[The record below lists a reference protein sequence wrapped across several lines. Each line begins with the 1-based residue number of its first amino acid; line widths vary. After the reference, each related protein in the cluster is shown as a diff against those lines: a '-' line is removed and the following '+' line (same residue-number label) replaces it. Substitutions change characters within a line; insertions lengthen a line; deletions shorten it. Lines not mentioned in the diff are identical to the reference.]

1 MGRDCAS
8 HTLAARL
15 VNLRFHVG
23 TTLTLRPMT
32 CRWFGNET
40 MCAYVYNIRKWC
52 PTKWTAVGSVMNSF
66 IDQKQF
72 IVMKTLI
79 GHGSVPWD
87 KRQFRAKTTMSTRT
101 SLELVLL
108 NKEERKQERITK
120 MTLSISHTF
129 AFSCLPCAFWES
141 MWALLSI
148 FVGSYMAFA

>member
-1 MGRDCAS
+1 MQHLTYGISPGNYYGKRLCQSYGGCQVGQLAISCGRYS
-8 HTLAARL
+8 RSQTNQWLIVGLGTRL
-15 VNLRFHVG
+15 CVRMC
-23 TTLTLRPMT
+23 TTLENGVLR
-32 CRWFGNET
+32 NEQQW
-40 MCAYVYNIRKWC
+40 AVL
-52 PTKWTAVGSVMNSF
+52 WTV
-66 IDQKQF
+66 
-72 IVMKTLI
+72 
-79 GHGSVPWD
+79 
-87 KRQFRAKTTMSTRT
+87 RAKTTVSTRT